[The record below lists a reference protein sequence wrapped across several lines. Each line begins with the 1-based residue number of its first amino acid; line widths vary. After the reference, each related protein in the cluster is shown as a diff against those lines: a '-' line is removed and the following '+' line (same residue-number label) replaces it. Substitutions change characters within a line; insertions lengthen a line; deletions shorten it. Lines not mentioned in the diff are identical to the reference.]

1 MDIIV
6 TKLSHLKCSRITI
19 KPCLFNVYVIF
30 ITTKSNE
37 EELEPKH
44 TPQEPFFIC
53 SNFLVDVLSWLEGSL
68 AHSLSSMRLWGLSSV
83 VFSRPF
89 AKRPPR
95 PRVVRLPNFYLVG
108 LLLLLLEHTSA
119 ILTAE
124 YPKAGANTQLVRA
137 RARAQTNT
145 HLSRK
150 GALLHA
156 FASVFEPVQF
166 SLYWPAPSYSSS
178 PLKGRG
184 AKVKHLAGLPER
196 ASLAGSSRGIF
207 HSLTSSTKVQ
217 KIGYNLV

>member
-1 MDIIV
+1 MFMLFLSQLRA
-6 TKLSHLKCSRITI
+6 TKKSQSQNTHHKSLFSYVVIFQSTFFLGSKALSHTLSLRCD
-19 KPCLFNVYVIF
+19 F
-30 ITTKSNE
+30 E
-37 EELEPKH
+37 G
-44 TPQEPFFIC
+44 
-53 SNFLVDVLSWLEGSL
+53 FL
-68 AHSLSSMRLWGLSSV
+68 V

-108 LLLLLLEHTSA
+108 LLLLLEHTSA

-145 HLSRK
+145 HL

>member
-1 MDIIV
+1 MFMLFLSQLRA
-6 TKLSHLKCSRITI
+6 TKKSQSQNTHHKSLFSYVVIFQSTFFLGSKALSHTLSLRCD
-19 KPCLFNVYVIF
+19 F
-30 ITTKSNE
+30 E
-37 EELEPKH
+37 G
-44 TPQEPFFIC
+44 
-53 SNFLVDVLSWLEGSL
+53 FL
-68 AHSLSSMRLWGLSSV
+68 V

-108 LLLLLLEHTSA
+108 LLLLLEHTSA

-124 YPKAGANTQLVRA
+124 YPKAARA
-137 RARAQTNT
+137 RTRARAQTNT

-196 ASLAGSSRGIF
+196 ASLAGRSRGIF